1 MLSKRSFLYRFIGIT
16 FAFLLLGSALFV
28 PLIITNQEKDQTVN
42 LILLIVYAS
51 LYVLTLVGNEIYI
64 AIRKKKNR

>member
-1 MLSKRSFLYRFIGIT
+1 MLSKQSFLYRFIGIT